1 MIGTAILDTL
11 STIVI
16 NVLSNC
22 VYEEKQKVVDTV
34 KLSALKKEI
43 DEWIEDYCLKNDG
56 SILLSSAF
64 QNYVNY
70 QNPILKIYNYI
81 TEPDVQK
88 PLESKFLNDLVSECK
103 ESVLSSG
110 RTFSVNDNLIV
121 REFFAKIL
129 DKYKDFLSNNLNM
142 ADKYGMYVTGQ
153 IIKGESEGVIKEV
166 RTVGDDIKKIYDII
180 NQKED
185 IGEDKKIKI
194 YSILCD
200 FLWHGNIEEVCN
212 ILPLIESRNQELDT
226 AIKMNLS
233 MISDCQLENRY
244 ELDALE
250 KIKCVPI
257 KKDIIRKIILLN
269 IENRDKNCYL

>member
-1 MIGTAILDTL
+1 MCYQ
-11 STIVI
+11 IVFMKK
-16 NVLSNC
+16 N
-22 VYEEKQKVVDTV
+22 KKVVDTV

-121 REFFAKIL
+121 REFCE
-129 DKYKDFLSNNLNM
+129 N
-142 ADKYGMYVTGQ
+142 
-153 IIKGESEGVIKEV
+153 
-166 RTVGDDIKKIYDII
+166 
-180 NQKED
+180 
-185 IGEDKKIKI
+185 IG
-194 YSILCD
+194 
-200 FLWHGNIEEVCN
+200 
-212 ILPLIESRNQELDT
+212 
-226 AIKMNLS
+226 
-233 MISDCQLENRY
+233 
-244 ELDALE
+244 
-250 KIKCVPI
+250 
-257 KKDIIRKIILLN
+257 
-269 IENRDKNCYL
+269 